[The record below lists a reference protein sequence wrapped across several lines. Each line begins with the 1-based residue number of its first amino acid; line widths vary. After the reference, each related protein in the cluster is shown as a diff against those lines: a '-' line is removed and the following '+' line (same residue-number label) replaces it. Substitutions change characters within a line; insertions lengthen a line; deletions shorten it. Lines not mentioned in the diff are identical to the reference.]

1 MPIQKP
7 SRADWIQS
15 VLAEHEKSLVRY
27 ALHLTGSL
35 ETARDVVQET
45 FLRLCSQDPRKL
57 EDRIAPWLFAVCR
70 TRALDALRKE
80 KRLNL
85 ASAEDDRERSA
96 PFPSDTGSIETFER
110 NEVIARILSIV
121 GKLSLNQQEV
131 IRLRFEEGFS
141 YQEISQVTGLSV
153 TNVGFLLHA
162 ALKTIRLQMEPA
174 EDSRVLRR
182 IK

>member
-27 ALHLTGSL
+27 ALHLTGSI

-57 EDRIAPWLFAVCR
+57 EGRIAPWLFAVCR

-80 KRLNL
+80 KRLNV
-85 ASAEDDRERSA
+85 AGAEDDGEPSS
-96 PFPSDTGSIETFER
+96 PFPSDSSPIETFEQ
-110 NEVIARILSIV
+110 NEVIAKIL
-121 GKLSLNQQEV
+121 
-131 IRLRFEEGFS
+131 
-141 YQEISQVTGLSV
+141 
-153 TNVGFLLHA
+153 
-162 ALKTIRLQMEPA
+162 
-174 EDSRVLRR
+174 
-182 IK
+182 